1 MHVAQVLLVFMK
13 PMAKSVVSTLVSPA
27 SLTIVTCICTPQ
39 ARLRSL
45 QSRLSLIVITSFNS
59 GIEAVRK
66 LSTLWQ
72 HLVMHDYRVPAE
84 YMTLCA
90 PCNLSRQ
97 SCSGSTGRSSLEAA
111 VM

>member
-72 HLVMHDYRVPAE
+72 HLVMHDYRVPAQ
-84 YMTLCA
+84 YNDPVVHPAIC
-90 PCNLSRQ
+90 R
-97 SCSGSTGRSSLEAA
+97 GSLVLAA
-111 VM
+111 LVALHWKLL